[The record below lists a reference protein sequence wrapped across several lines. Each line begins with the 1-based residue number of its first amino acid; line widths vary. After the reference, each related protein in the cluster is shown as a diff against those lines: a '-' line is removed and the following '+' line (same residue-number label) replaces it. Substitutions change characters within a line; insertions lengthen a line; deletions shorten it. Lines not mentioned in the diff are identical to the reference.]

1 MDDEETAGYLIPDR
15 VYDVLKWVGLIA
27 LPALAVCVQT
37 IGTAAGWTGTRP
49 DRHHPDRTGH
59 PRRRTHRRQ
68 QIKAR
73 RMTQE

>member
-1 MDDEETAGYLIPDR
+1 MGGPYR
-15 VYDVLKWVGLIA
+15 
-27 LPALAVCVQT
+27 
-37 IGTAAGWTGTRP
+37 AAGVGRVRADYRHRRGMDWHRP

>member
-15 VYDVLKWVGLIA
+15 VYDVLKCVGIIA

-37 IGTAAGWTGTRP
+37 IGTVGALIGAST
-49 DRHHPDRTGH
+49 
-59 PRRRTHRRQ
+59 
-68 QIKAR
+68 IKAR